1 MVVVDDVHVV
11 VVTRDHVLVVYMML
25 SWRGGT
31 KLLVTVNRSRPSARP
46 HQHGITVLSNL
57 SLLNNFAVEN
67 DIIMIMELRQS
78 ASAAAVGGRRGGLS
92 LLLCGVAHPYNYNL
106 STTMD
111 NDN

>member
-1 MVVVDDVHVV
+1 MVVVDDVHV
-11 VVTRDHVLVVYMML
+11 VVTRDHVLVVYRM

-31 KLLVTVNRSRPSARP
+31 KLVTVNRSRPSARP

-92 LLLCGVAHPYNYNL
+92 LLL
-106 STTMD
+106 
-111 NDN
+111 